1 MEDAS
6 VNKVEGTKLCSTC
19 REVKPLSAFYANGWG
34 ECKQCRRERE
44 RERYRQNQE
53 ERIRQV
59 RAYQDAH
66 KDELREKKR
75 VWEQQARK
83 EGRRPQRGKRAKK
96 QPIEG
101 DSP

>member
-6 VNKVEGTKLCSTC
+6 VNKVEGTKLCRTC
-19 REVKPLSAFYANGWG
+19 GEVKPLSAFYSHGWG

-53 ERIRQV
+53 ERIKQV
-59 RAYQDAH
+59 LTYQQEH
-66 KDELREKKR
+66 KDELREKRREWEKR
-75 VWEQQARK
+75 ARK
-83 EGRRPQRGKRAKK
+83 EGRRPQRGKRATK